1 MILFLVDVAGGSPS
15 EVSLEA
21 IAVARGLGAEVA
33 AVAIGPEAEAA
44 AALGAYGIGRVYVAT
59 GEPLR
64 DYAPE
69 AWAECLRAAVATAE
83 PETVVAGAS
92 DRGQE
97 VMAHLAARLD
107 LPLAANCVEVE
118 AGETYRV
125 TRQRWGGTLLE
136 EAELRGEPRLLTIA
150 PGAVEPAAPANGR
163 ETEVE
168 ALAPNLPEEAFRVRV
183 TAVEKPAEGT
193 VSLPQ
198 ARVVVGGGRGVGS
211 AEGFEPLA
219 ELAELLGG
227 ALGCSRAITSL
238 GWRPHTDQIGQTG
251 TRISPELYIAC
262 GISGATQHI
271 VGCRGAKHVLAINK
285 DAQAPILGRADWA
298 VIGDLREIVP
308 ALNEEIR
315 KAKSGGA

>member
-1 MILFLVDVAGGSPS
+1 VILVLVETDGGAPAGA
-15 EVSLEA
+15 SLEA
-21 IAVARGLGAEVA
+21 LALARGLGGDVA
-33 AVAIGPEAEAA
+33 AVLVGPGADAA
-44 AALGAYGIGRVYVAT
+44 PGLGAYGVARAFA
-59 GEPLR
+59 LVDAR
-64 DYAPE
+64 LADYAPE
-69 AWAECLRAAVATAE
+69 AWAESLRAAV
-83 PETVVAGAS
+83 ETSQPDAVVAAGT

-107 LPLAANCVEVE
+107 LPLATNCIE
-118 AGETYRV
+118 AEPGDPFRV

-136 EAELRGEPRLLTIA
+136 EAELLGAPKLLTVASGI
-150 PGAVEPAAPANGR
+150 VEPAAASNGAQ
-163 ETEVE
+163 TEVT
-168 ALAPNLPEEAFRVRV
+168 ALSPDLPEDVFRVRV
-183 TAVEKPAEGT
+183 SAVVEPEAGT

-219 ELAELLGG
+219 ELAQLLGG

-271 VGCRGAKHVLAINK
+271 VGCRGAKHILAINK
-285 DAQAPILGRADWA
+285 DAQAPILSRADWA
-298 VIGDLREIVP
+298 IIGDLREIVP
-308 ALNEEIR
+308 ALVEEIR
-315 KAKSGGA
+315 KAKSSSA

>member
-1 MILFLVDVAGGSPS
+1 VILVLVELEGGAPSPA
-15 EVSLEA
+15 SLEA
-21 IAVARGLGAEVA
+21 LTAARGLGDELGAVVVA
-33 AVAIGPEAEAA
+33 DPDGAA
-44 AALGAYGIGRVYVAT
+44 SLGAYGVPRAYVCAD
-59 GEPLR
+59 ERLR

-69 AWAECLRAAVATAE
+69 AWAACVRAAVEAGEASA
-83 PETVVAGAS
+83 VVAPGT

-97 VMAHLAARLD
+97 VLAHLGASLGVAV
-107 LPLAANCVEVE
+107 AANCVEVE
-118 AGETYRV
+118 AGETFRV

-136 EAELRGEPRLLTIA
+136 EAELRGAPRLLTVA
-150 PGAVEPAAPANGR
+150 PGIVAPAPASNGV
-163 ETEVE
+163 ETEVTS
-168 ALAPNLPEEAFRVRV
+168 LAPELSEKAFRVRV
-183 TAVEKPAEGT
+183 TAVVEPEAGK

-211 AEGFEPLA
+211 EEGFEPLA
-219 ELAELLGG
+219 ELAQLLGG

-262 GISGATQHI
+262 GISGATQHV
-271 VGCRGAKHVLAINK
+271 VGCRGAKHILAINK
-285 DAQAPILGRADWA
+285 DAQAPILSRADWA

-315 KAKSGGA
+315 KAKAGSSG